1 MVISRSNSEHI
12 YGFNLT
18 ILLASAFCI
27 RKGTTMYQNGQ
38 SFFSSCY
45 MMDGTQN
52 TISMTNLSLTSD
64 LESPVKDDIRTENLS
79 INRSL
84 TKHAQVGLF

>member
-1 MVISRSNSEHI
+1 
-12 YGFNLT
+12 
-18 ILLASAFCI
+18 
-27 RKGTTMYQNGQ
+27 
-38 SFFSSCY
+38 

>member
-38 SFFSSCY
+38 SFFFF
-45 MMDGTQN
+45 MLHDGWHT
-52 TISMTNLSLTSD
+52 
-64 LESPVKDDIRTENLS
+64 KYY
-79 INRSL
+79 INDKSV
-84 TKHAQVGLF
+84 TD